1 MSSSSSSSS
10 YQMNMNENDN
20 ENKNVYVNNI
30 FTKSLISQRVEIDIK
45 NIGTNLVEVIKEYI
59 VREIEGKCINEGY
72 VKRGSVKVQYYTS
85 GELFSSKV
93 LFDVVVECYI
103 CYPVE
108 DMLIECV
115 AINITKAGIRS
126 ELKMNDG
133 DKSPLVIFL
142 AREHN
147 DSDEFDEIKE
157 NDKILVNVIG
167 SRFEINDK
175 YISVIAELKN
185 KIK

>member
-1 MSSSSSSSS
+1 MSSSSSS
-10 YQMNMNENDN
+10 YQTNMNENEN

-30 FTKSLISQRVEIDIK
+30 FTKSLISQRVELDIK
-45 NIGTNLVEVIKEYI
+45 NIGSNLVEVLKEYI

-72 VKRGSVKVQYYTS
+72 VKRGSVKIQYYSS
-85 GELFSSKV
+85 GELYSSKV

-108 DMLIECV
+108 GMLIECV
-115 AINITKAGIRS
+115 AINITKAGIRA
-126 ELKMNDG
+126 ELNMNG
-133 DKSPLVIFL
+133 EKSPLVIFL

-147 DSDEFDEIKE
+147 HSDEFVEIKE
-157 NDKILVNVIG
+157 KDNILVNVIG